1 MPDPNSHIQAHK
13 AELHTLC
20 RTYGV
25 ERLALFGSGPSEIE
39 FVEYERDLMVRSA
52 VERQFEIVGEAL
64 EQAAQE
70 SDAIMDEIPAIPR
83 IVALRN
89 QVIHGYDSV
98 DNEIV
103 WDIVQTKVPPL
114 MNQSDRVLNEEE

>member
-39 FVEYERDLMVRSA
+39 FAEYERDLMVRRKATPSWM
-52 VERQFEIVGEAL
+52 RFQL
-64 EQAAQE
+64 SRE
-70 SDAIMDEIPAIPR
+70 SSR
-83 IVALRN
+83 
-89 QVIHGYDSV
+89 SV
-98 DNEIV
+98 
-103 WDIVQTKVPPL
+103 TK
-114 MNQSDRVLNEEE
+114 